1 MSLTTNPPH
10 WKTRPLHRPWP
21 SAAPWWRQ
29 WPGPGLPASGATA
42 GAVVAAAGVVAFS
55 LPLGPP
61 GVGWLVSALAAVAAL
76 VVARLA
82 PARLPSLPPARPPA
96 TVENATDSDAS
107 TKSTPGKDTPGR
119 DTRGRIAPERLAWSI
134 ATVALLAVSTLRAAG
149 WLFALCLVTA
159 TLTAALALA
168 GGRSMRSIFAGY
180 TMSFVAPFRALSWLR
195 KGLSRGASMRVAATA
210 IVSIVLL
217 VAFGA
222 LLASADLYFSQ
233 AIDAVMPDLNGASIF
248 RWVFIGGLATMI
260 VGGAAFLTSAPPNLS
275 SLDTTEGRKV
285 RRWEWAIPLF
295 LLTMLFGAF
304 VGVQAVVLF
313 GGNFVVAEY
322 ANAARTGFFQLS
334 AVTALTL
341 VVLAGAAR
349 WAPRDKPADRLL
361 IRVILGALTT
371 LTLVIAAT
379 ALNRMT
385 IYTAEYGLTRLRLLV
400 FCCELWVIFTL
411 LLVLLAGVR
420 IKAPWL
426 PRVAIAAGV
435 LALLG
440 LAAANPDAMIAERN
454 LHPAHGRE
462 IDLVYLQNLSPD
474 AVPALIDMPGDRR
487 NCVIAH
493 IDIQSGDWRSW
504 NWGRERAQQLID
516 PNARCGS

>member
-1 MSLTTNPPH
+1 M
-10 WKTRPLHRPWP
+10 
-21 SAAPWWRQ
+21 
-29 WPGPGLPASGATA
+29 
-42 GAVVAAAGVVAFS
+42 AAAAVTAFS
-55 LPLGPP
+55 LPLGEP
-61 GVGWLVSALAAVAAL
+61 GVGWLISTLVAVAA
-76 VVARLA
+76 VTVA
-82 PARLPSLPPARPPA
+82 
-96 TVENATDSDAS
+96 
-107 TKSTPGKDTPGR
+107 
-119 DTRGRIAPERLAWSI
+119 RIAPSRPMPIGNIAPISDMSTRVVNPERIAWTA

-168 GGRSMRSIFAGY
+168 GGRSMRSIFAAY
-180 TMSFVAPFRALSWLR
+180 TIPLIASFRALPWLR
-195 KGLSRGASMRVAATA
+195 RGLSKGISVRIAATA
-210 IVSIVLL
+210 TVSIVLL
-217 VAFGA
+217 AAFGA

-233 AIDAVMPDLNGASIF
+233 AIEAVMPDLTSGSLF
-248 RWVFIGGLATMI
+248 RWIFIGGLATMI
-260 VGGAAFLTSAPPNLS
+260 VGGAALLATAPPDLS
-275 SLDTTEGRKV
+275 SLDTAATRKV
-285 RRWEWAIPLF
+285 HRWEWAIPLT

-313 GGNFVVAEY
+313 AGNFQVAEY
-322 ANAARTGFFQLS
+322 ANAARHGFFQLS

-349 WAPRDKPADRLL
+349 WAPRDEPADRLL
-361 IRVILGALTT
+361 IRVILGTLTT

-385 IYTAEYGLTRLRLLV
+385 IYTDEYGLTRLRLLV
-400 FCCELWVIFTL
+400 FCCELWVVFTL

-420 IKAPWL
+420 INGSWL

-440 LAAANPDAMIAERN
+440 LAAANPDALIAERN
-454 LHPAHGRE
+454 IHPANGRE
-462 IDLVYLQNLSPD
+462 IDFVYLQNLSPD
-474 AVPALIDMPGDRR
+474 AVPALLDVPGVRA
-487 NCVIAH
+487 NCLVE
-493 IDIQSGDWRSW
+493 STGDWRSW

>member
-1 MSLTTNPPH
+1 MSMTTNPPD
-10 WKTRPLHRPWP
+10 WKTRPLHGPWP

-29 WPGPGLPASGATA
+29 WPGPGRPASGATA
-42 GAVVAAAGVVAFS
+42 GAVLAAAAVVAFS

-61 GVGWLVSALAAVAAL
+61 GVGWLVSALAAVGAL
-76 VVARLA
+76 VVARLV
-82 PARLPSLPPARPPA
+82 PARLPSIGD
-96 TVENATDSDAS
+96 NATRSDVVRR
-107 TKSTPGKDTPGR
+107 PRLG
-119 DTRGRIAPERLAWSI
+119 PERLAWSV

-168 GGRSMRSIFAGY
+168 GGRSMRGIFAGY

-210 IVSIVLL
+210 VVSIVLL
-217 VAFGA
+217 AAFGA
-222 LLASADLYFSQ
+222 LLSSADLYFSQ
-233 AIDAVMPDLNGASIF
+233 AIETVMPDLNGGSIF
-248 RWVFIGGLATMI
+248 RWIFIGGLATMI
-260 VGGAAFLTSAPPNLS
+260 VGGAAFLTTAPPSLS

-285 RRWEWAIPLF
+285 RRWEWAVPLS

-322 ANAARTGFFQLS
+322 ANAARNGFFQLS

-349 WAPRDKPADRLL
+349 WAPREKPADRLL
-361 IRVILGALTT
+361 IRVILGTLTA

-420 IKAPWL
+420 IKASWL

-440 LAAANPDAMIAERN
+440 LAVANPDAMIAERN
-454 LHPAHGRE
+454 INPANGRE

-474 AVPALIDMPGDRR
+474 AVPALLDMPGDRR

-493 IDIQSGDWRSW
+493 IDIQGGDWRSW
-504 NWGRERAQQLID
+504 NWGRERALQLID